1 MSKQRNKP
9 SSKKPVK
16 RRDFLGLAT
25 LWTFFGTVAATLI
38 GILKLP
44 IPCVFPEADSRFP
57 IGTQEEFPVG
67 QAVHLPSRRLWV
79 FSDENGIAALSTVCR
94 HLGCVVKR
102 EEDGEYTCPCHGS
115 KFDAIG
121 KVLYGPSPRGLA
133 WLEIS
138 LGPDGRLI
146 VDSKI
151 EVDPQKRFKT

>member
-1 MSKQRNKP
+1 MSKQRKKTN
-9 SSKKPVK
+9 SDKPVK

-25 LWTFFGTVAATLI
+25 AWTFFCTVVGILI

-44 IPCVFPEADSRFP
+44 MPCVFPEVDSRFP
-57 IGTQEEFPVG
+57 IGKPEEFPVG
-67 QAVHLPSRRLWV
+67 KAVHLPSRRLWV
-79 FSDENGIAALSTVCR
+79 FSDENGIAALSTVCP

-102 EEDGEYTCPCHGS
+102 EEDGEYACPCHGS

-121 KVLYGPSPRGLA
+121 KVLSGPSPRGLLWVA
-133 WLEIS
+133 IS

-151 EVDPQKRFKT
+151 VVNPQTRFKS